1 MLRRHLCLSVALAAI
16 SFDAAR
22 AADGALAYAPAEATL
37 SGTLAWHGGVASL
50 IDAAAPHDADS
61 DITLLLSTP
70 VCAVAD
76 PVWLDTHSDV
86 SVIRLVLARAQYD
99 ALAGSV
105 GTPVTLRGRLLP
117 QLSPRH
123 HAALYLADV
132 QAVSAH

>member
-37 SGTLAWHGGVASL
+37 SGTLAWHGDDGT
-50 IDAAAPHDADS
+50 AAPEAAMTQDACGDL
-61 DITLLLSTP
+61 TLLLSTP

-86 SVIRLVLARAQYD
+86 SVIRLVLARGQYET
-99 ALAGSV
+99 LANSLGA
-105 GTPVTLRGRLLP
+105 PVTLRGRLLP
-117 QLSPRH
+117 QRTPRH
-123 HAALYLADV
+123 HASLLVSDV
-132 QAVSAH
+132 R